1 MTDTR
6 KPHENTGNE
15 STVHNPQAP
24 GRVEKVNPTT
34 GDTTTEGTS
43 TDKPANR

>member
-15 STVHNPQAP
+15 PTVHNPKAP
-24 GRVEKVNPTT
+24 G
-34 GDTTTEGTS
+34 
-43 TDKPANR
+43 